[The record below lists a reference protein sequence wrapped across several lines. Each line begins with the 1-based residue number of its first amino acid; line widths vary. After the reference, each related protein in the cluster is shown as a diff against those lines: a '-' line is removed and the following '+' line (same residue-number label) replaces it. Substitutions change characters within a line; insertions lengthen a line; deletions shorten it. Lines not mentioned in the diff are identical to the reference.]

1 MYTMEVPDIMS
12 TLSVLT
18 EEDKADECI
27 DHVIHLRDSWSQRNY
42 KRFFK
47 LYSRAPK
54 MAGYLIDW
62 FIDRER
68 KQALT
73 TIIKAYRVGVPVVY
87 LRELLACSKEDWS
100 KLTSPFGLA
109 YTDTTREVLDCKASM
124 AALPLAA
131 K

>member
-1 MYTMEVPDIMS
+1 MF
-12 TLSVLT
+12 
-18 EEDKADECI
+18 
-27 DHVIHLRDSWSQRNY
+27 R
-42 KRFFK
+42 
-47 LYSRAPK
+47 
-54 MAGYLIDW
+54 
-62 FIDRER
+62 
-68 KQALT
+68 
-73 TIIKAYRVGVPVVY
+73 YRVGVPVVY

>member
-1 MYTMEVPDIMS
+1 MF
-12 TLSVLT
+12 
-18 EEDKADECI
+18 
-27 DHVIHLRDSWSQRNY
+27 R
-42 KRFFK
+42 
-47 LYSRAPK
+47 
-54 MAGYLIDW
+54 
-62 FIDRER
+62 
-68 KQALT
+68 
-73 TIIKAYRVGVPVVY
+73 YRVSVPVVY